1 MRIGIDGRYITNHF
15 PGIGRYTYNLARK
28 LPELA
33 PDTDFVLLHDPRLPN
48 TRYDVEQLA
57 GQDNLR
63 LMSVDIPTRSLQE
76 QYQLRS
82 LEKALSLDL
91 LHSPYYVMP
100 YWVHCPSVV
109 TMYDLIP
116 MIYPQYLAPRGTA
129 WIFRATAS
137 LATRRANHIIAISES
152 TKRDLVR
159 LLGASEKRITVT
171 HLAADE
177 RFRPLDSQQLEKTIG
192 TYQLPERYILYLG
205 INKPHKN
212 LAFLLQVLR
221 ELRTEARLVLA
232 GKEDPRYLQVREETQ
247 RLGLEDR
254 VVFLGDV
261 PEKDLPI
268 IYNGAEV
275 FVFPSLYEGFGL
287 PVLEAMA
294 CGTPVVCSNSSS
306 LPEIVDDAA
315 VTVDPQDT
323 AAWVAALTEVLENQE
338 LRVELSAKGLAQA
351 KKFSWNK
358 TARETLD
365 VYQSVLSR

>member
-1 MRIGIDGRYITNHF
+1 VRIGIDGRYITDHY
-15 PGIGRYTYNLARK
+15 PGIGRYTYSLATE

-33 PDTDFVLLHDPRLPN
+33 PDTDFVLFYDPRSTN
-48 TRYDVEQLA
+48 TRYDVGRLA

-63 LMSVDIPTRSLQE
+63 LLSVDSPTRSLQE
-76 QYQLRS
+76 QYGLRS
-82 LEKALSLDL
+82 LAKALSLDL
-91 LHSPYYVMP
+91 LHSPYYIMP
-100 YWVHCPSVV
+100 YWLHCPSVV

-116 MIYPQYLAPRGTA
+116 MIYPQYLPHRWAA
-129 WIFRATAS
+129 WMFRAAAS
-137 LATRRANHIIAISES
+137 LATRRANHVIAISES

-159 LLGASEKRITVT
+159 FFGIPEDRITVT

-177 RFRPLDSQQLEKTIG
+177 KFRPLGSEQLENTVG
-192 TYQLPERYILYLG
+192 AYGLPERYILYLG

-212 LAFLLQVLR
+212 LPFLLQVFR
-221 ELRTEARLVLA
+221 ELRTKAKLVLA
-232 GKEDPRYLQVREETQ
+232 GKEDPRYLQAREETR

-261 PEKDLPI
+261 PEKDLPA

-275 FVFPSLYEGFGL
+275 LVFPSLHEGFGL

-306 LPEIVDDAA
+306 LPEIVGDAA
-315 VTVDPQDT
+315 ITLDPRDVGV
-323 AAWVAALTEVLENQE
+323 WVAALTLVLENQQVRAE
-338 LRVELSAKGLAQA
+338 LKAKGLEQA
-351 KKFSWNK
+351 NKFSWNK